1 MGRGSMVIWPIK
13 GSLEHVKCKVETV
26 TENESLKTRGEEGV
40 TEQKT
45 EQRQNK
51 ERRLSRN
58 GRNGLKQEAQ
68 PVF

>member
-1 MGRGSMVIWPIK
+1 MGRGSMVIWPMK

-51 ERRLSRN
+51 E
-58 GRNGLKQEAQ
+58 GKTKI
-68 PVF
+68 